1 MTAVYWYIV
10 RLERQAASWLF
21 RHYGKKIPG
30 KVSSFFIFQQNMTF
44 RKENC
49 MRFHSAATGD

>member
-10 RLERQAASWLF
+10 RLERLAASWLF
-21 RHYGKKIPG
+21 RHYGRKIPG
-30 KVSSFFIFQQNMTF
+30 KVSTNFTF
-44 RKENC
+44 RQRLTVNQYL